1 MSSTVFTLSEYTDEL
16 LEAAALAL
24 AGTDEGTPELVYST
38 ASRPA
43 YDCCPALI
51 VYVAQIAEAAVSPG
65 FPEASAKRTVI
76 AGLINATYLITVLR
90 CAANP
95 GANGSMPSVDSMIDV
110 AHQTQQDVFALWNG
124 LRNAVRD
131 GDIFERCIGVVFD
144 PARPVTEQGGCVG
157 WEITVRAHVP
167 GYVPS
172 AAVI

>member
-1 MSSTVFTLSEYTDEL
+1 MSSTVFTLSEYADEL
-16 LEAAALAL
+16 LEASALAL
-24 AGTDEGTPELVYST
+24 AETDEGTPDLVYMT

-51 VYVAQIAEAAVSPG
+51 VYISEMAEASVSPG

-76 AGLINATYLITVLR
+76 AGLINATYLITILR

-95 GANGSMPSVDSMIDV
+95 GPNGQMPSTTSMIDV
-110 AHQTQQDVFALWNG
+110 AHQTQQDVWALLNG

-131 GDIFERCIGVVFD
+131 GDLFERCIGVVFE

-172 AAVI
+172 WVVA